1 MAAPRRRPLGGLF
14 LLLTGVFLGVA
25 AYAGTASQWVL
36 TACAAAL
43 GLWMGDLAL
52 RFLR

>member
-1 MAAPRRRPLGGLF
+1 MAPPRRRPLGGLF
-14 LLLTGVFLGVA
+14 LLLTAVFLGVA
-25 AYAGTASQWVL
+25 VYAGMASEWVL
-36 TACAAAL
+36 TACAGVL